1 MAMLGASTP
10 LTDIGLW
17 ARSSGL
23 EIVLFVTGAVLLTRF
38 ASWLSGRITARID
51 AQSGNGDSILRTEG
65 AKHRHAVAQV
75 VTWAFLVVV
84 YCLTAVLVAQRFGV
98 PLSGFVAPATVVGVA
113 LGFGAQRIVQ
123 DVLSGFFMVAEHQY
137 GFGDL
142 VRLNVTGVANSV
154 TGTVEEVTLR
164 ITRVRTP
171 DGEVVTTPNGQ
182 IVQVINLSRDRAR
195 VAIDVPVPASA
206 DVAAVSELL
215 ARVGAEAYDDP
226 DLHDLL
232 LDPPAVMAWKAWTS
246 TSSRSAWSPAPCPA
260 SSSRSAAR
268 CGSGSPPRCC
278 GRGSMCPPPWI
289 PPNPPRRHDPAPDTA
304 VHDPAVRIF
313 PGHPGPLP
321 ARAAGPG
328 CPDRPDRA
336 AGRPRYLP
344 PGCACDTAASHAVE
358 ARHPIGHA
366 HAHLRA
372 HAWRD
377 SVRGPDRCHFQPARR
392 DAQSHTRPDRHGD
405 APLSPPFSSA
415 VPVAAR
421 SARSR

>member
-1 MAMLGASTP
+1 MAMLSASTP

-17 ARSSGL
+17 ARNSGL

-182 IVQVINLSRDRAR
+182 IVQVINLSRDWAR

-226 DLHDLL
+226 ELHDLL
-232 LDPPAVMAWKAWTS
+232 LDPPAVMGVESMDIDQFKIRLVARTMPGKQFQVGRALRVRLTAALL
-246 TSSRSAWSPAPCPA
+246 REGINVPAA
-260 SSSRSAAR
+260 L
-268 CGSGSPPRCC
+268 
-278 GRGSMCPPPWI
+278 
-289 PPNPPRRHDPAPDTA
+289 DTA
-304 VHDPAVRIF
+304 EP
-313 PGHPGPLP
+313 
-321 ARAAGPG
+321 
-328 CPDRPDRA
+328 
-336 AGRPRYLP
+336 
-344 PGCACDTAASHAVE
+344 TAM
-358 ARHPIGHA
+358 P
-366 HAHLRA
+366 
-372 HAWRD
+372 
-377 SVRGPDRCHFQPARR
+377 
-392 DAQSHTRPDRHGD
+392 
-405 APLSPPFSSA
+405 
-415 VPVAAR
+415 
-421 SARSR
+421 